1 MELTIL
7 DGIQQSKVSTKQLE
21 TNYLHREGGSKK
33 LVLVHGNVS
42 SSHFFQRLM
51 LALPAELDVYAPD
64 LRGFGLSEVKDVDA
78 SRGVRDFSDDVY
90 AFSHTLGFE
99 KASYLGWSLGGGVV
113 MQLAIDHPEAVESLI
128 LQAPVSPFGFGGTDI
143 DGQILNAGA
152 GTGGGAANPDFVQAI
167 AEKDFGADSQTSP
180 RNILRGVYVADATSI
195 TDEDLWVSSMLTTA
209 TGEGNYPGNAAS
221 SDNWPNIA
229 PADKGVLNSLAPTNF
244 NTSTISDISPKPPI
258 LWIRGDSDA
267 IVSDASLF
275 DLNHL
280 GALGAV
286 PGWPGAEVAPA
297 QPMIS
302 QTRMVLE
309 QYKANGGTYTELTLE
324 GCGHSPHLEKQAEV
338 VTAVDSF
345 LKGELL
351 R

>member
-90 AFSHTLGFE
+90 AFSHALGFE

-143 DGQILNAGA
+143 NGQILNAGA

-167 AEKDFGADSQTSP
+167 AEKDFGAESQTSP

-345 LKGELL
+345 LK
-351 R
+351 